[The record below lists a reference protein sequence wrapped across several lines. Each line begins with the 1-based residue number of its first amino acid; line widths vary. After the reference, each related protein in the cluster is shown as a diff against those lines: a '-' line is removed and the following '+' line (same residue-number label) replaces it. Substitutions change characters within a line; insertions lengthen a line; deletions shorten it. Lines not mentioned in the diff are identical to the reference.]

1 MATTDIDRRAVRR
14 RSGLRLLQF
23 AAAVLAAIAGIS
35 PYSVVHAADEPPL
48 KIGVIGT
55 GNIGGNLATL
65 WAKAGHELVISSR
78 HPEELEEL
86 ARSLGPK
93 VRVGTP
99 REAAVFGDVVLISV
113 PYAATPQIGRDL
125 RSALAGKVVLDTGNP
140 YPQRD
145 GAMAEEA
152 RRKGTGVASAEFLPG
167 TRLVRAFNA
176 INYDDLRSEAHRKG
190 ERVAIPLAGD
200 DAKHSRSR
208 SAWCGTRGST
218 RSWSD
223 RCRAPG
229 SSMWVPRSTR
239 GSSRRRNCERSSG
252 SNAKADRVI
261 RALLRGDPRTAVSPG
276 WRGKTTDAQPAHLW
290 RSAGAISPPRR
301 VRRART

>member
-14 RSGLRLLQF
+14 RSGLRHLQF
-23 AAAVLAAIAGIS
+23 AATVVAAIAGIF

-78 HPEELEEL
+78 HPGELEEL
-86 ARSLGPK
+86 ARSLGPR

-125 RSALAGKVVLDTGNP
+125 RS
-140 YPQRD
+140 
-145 GAMAEEA
+145 
-152 RRKGTGVASAEFLPG
+152 
-167 TRLVRAFNA
+167 
-176 INYDDLRSEAHRKG
+176 EAHRKG

-200 DAKHSRSR
+200 DAQ
-208 SAWCGTRGST
+208 AL
-218 RSWSD
+218 
-223 RCRAPG
+223 AIA
-229 SSMWVPRSTR
+229 
-239 GSSRRRNCERSSG
+239 ERLVRDAG
-252 SNAKADRVI
+252 F
-261 RALLRGDPRTAVSPG
+261 DPVVVGPLS
-276 WRGKTTDAQPAHLW
+276 
-290 RSAGAISPPRR
+290 
-301 VRRART
+301 RAREFDVGTKVYTKLLTAPQLRKELGLAP